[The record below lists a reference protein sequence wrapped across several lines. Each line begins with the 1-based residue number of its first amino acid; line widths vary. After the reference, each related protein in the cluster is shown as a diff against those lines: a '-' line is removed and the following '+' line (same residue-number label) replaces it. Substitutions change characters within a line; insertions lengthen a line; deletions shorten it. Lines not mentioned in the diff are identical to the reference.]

1 MGGLRE
7 DAYDERNRADRARGS
22 SSRHDGAVGSTPEA
36 PLETLRMRIAL
47 PSEIPSPTWPEG
59 MSVGGFERSGGR
71 QLHAL
76 LEHGYR
82 RGGGSVEVYDR
93 WLPALTGD
101 SEFEPQLC
109 FLVHSGDDLA
119 AAAICWSS
127 GFVKDLV
134 VRESWRRR
142 GLGESLLHLAFRTFQ
157 ARGATH
163 VELKVQSQNASAIR
177 LYERVGMRTIERIA
191 EGQS

>member
-1 MGGLRE
+1 MAAAMMR
-7 DAYDERNRADRARGS
+7 
-22 SSRHDGAVGSTPEA
+22 AVGSTPEA

-47 PSEIPSPTWPEG
+47 PREIPAPAWPEG
-59 MSVGGFERSGGR
+59 TSVGGFERPGAM

-82 RGGGSVEVYDR
+82 RGGGCVEDYDR

-127 GFVKDLV
+127 AFVKDLV

-157 ARGATH
+157 ARGARH

-191 EGQS
+191 EE